1 MKKTKESLKTQAKN
15 VFKGLKK
22 AYPDIK
28 GFLDFSTPF
37 ELLVAVVL
45 SAQCTDARVNEVTK
59 TLFRRLKTIKA
70 YAEVELGELEDMIHS
85 TGFFRQKAKSIK
97 NMAVMVLDKYD
108 GVVPCTMEEL
118 VKLPGVG
125 RKTANVVLGQVFG
138 VPGLPVDTHVIRVTN
153 RLGLTSQSDP
163 EKIEAEL
170 CEILPKK
177 NWSEFSL
184 LLISHGRQIC
194 GARKPLC
201 DKCGIRKECST
212 THKYSTAGIFRT
224 ATYPS

>member
-1 MKKTKESLKTQAKN
+1 MKKTKDSLKAQAKS
-15 VFKGLKK
+15 VFKALKS

-28 GFLDFSTPF
+28 GFLNFTTPF
-37 ELLVAVVL
+37 ELLVAVIL

-59 TLFRRLKTIKA
+59 TLFKRLRSVKA
-70 YAEVELGELEDMIHS
+70 YAEVDIEELEEMIHS

-97 NMAVMVLDKYD
+97 NTAVTVLSKY
-108 GVVPCTMEEL
+108 GGEVPCTMDEL
-118 VKLPGVG
+118 VTLPGVG

-138 VPGLPVDTHVIRVTN
+138 VPGLPVDTHVKRIAN
-153 RLGLTSQSDP
+153 KLGLTSESDP

-170 CEILPKK
+170 CEILPSK

-184 LLISHGRQIC
+184 LMIHHGRQVC

-201 DKCGIRKECST
+201 GECVVGRFCDSV
-212 THKYSTAGIFRT
+212 A
-224 ATYPS
+224 

>member
-22 AYPDIK
+22 AYPGLK
-28 GFLDFSTPF
+28 GFLSFSTPF

-59 TLFRRLKTIKA
+59 TLFKRLKTVKA
-70 YAEVELGELEDMIHS
+70 YAEVDIAELEELIHS

-97 NMAVMVLDKYD
+97 NIAAMVLSEY
-108 GVVPCTMEEL
+108 GGEVPSTMEEL
-118 VKLPGVG
+118 TQLPGVG

-138 VPGLPVDTHVIRVTN
+138 VPGLPVDTHVIRISN
-153 RLGLTSQSDP
+153 KLGLTSQKDP

-170 CEILPKK
+170 CELLPPK

-184 LLISHGRQIC
+184 LLIYHGRQVC

-201 DKCGIRKECST
+201 DKCCIRNSCDSL
-212 THKYSTAGIFRT
+212 
-224 ATYPS
+224 

>member
-22 AYPDIK
+22 AYPNIK

-59 TLFRRLKTIKA
+59 TLFKRLKTVKA
-70 YAEVELGELEDMIHS
+70 YAEVEQAELEEMIHS

-97 NMAVMVLDKYD
+97 NMAAMVLDKYD
-108 GVVPCTMEEL
+108 GIVPCTMEEL

-138 VPGLPVDTHVIRVTN
+138 VPGLPVDTHVKRVTN
-153 RLGLTSQSDP
+153 RLGLTSQHDP
-163 EKIEAEL
+163 EKIESEL
-170 CEILPKK
+170 CEIIPKK

-184 LLISHGRQIC
+184 LIICHGRQVC
-194 GARKPLC
+194 GARKPQC
-201 DKCGIRKECST
+201 DKCQIRSDCAEITK
-212 THKYSTAGIFRT
+212 
-224 ATYPS
+224 